1 MKTAVVTV
9 AIIILAAGLIVNV
22 LLSRQQSN
30 QLDTAN
36 QSISSLR
43 SDLVNLKNSVT
54 NFSAVRPST
63 ASSITDIVS
72 ALQPSVLRIDVVG
85 KGFVAS
91 GSGFIIRSDGYF
103 LTNHHVI
110 DSATSINV
118 TLMNGQQMP
127 ATVKTS
133 DVNLDLAICKL
144 NSSRTDFPVLSLGV
158 ASDIV
163 VGADVVA
170 IGFPL
175 GTDLPGMASFTHG
188 IVSAIRTID
197 NSRYI
202 QTDATINPGN
212 SGCALVN
219 YEMKAIGIT
228 SSAVLPSGL
237 DIENIGLAIP
247 CDVAQAY
254 INNNLK

>member
-1 MKTAVVTV
+1 MKTFAVTLAV
-9 AIIILAAGLIVNV
+9 IILAVGLIVYIFLN
-22 LLSRQQSN
+22 RQQSR

-43 SDLVNLKNSVT
+43 SDLATLKNSVT
-54 NFSAVRPST
+54 NFSAVRPS
-63 ASSITDIVS
+63 AVSSITDIVS
-72 ALQPSVLRIDVVG
+72 ALQPAVLRIDVVG

-110 DSATSINV
+110 DAATSINV
-118 TLMNGQQMP
+118 TFMNGQQMS
-127 ATVKTS
+127 AAVKTS
-133 DVNLDLAICKL
+133 DANLDLAICKL
-144 NSSRTDFPVLSLGV
+144 NSNRTDFPVVSLGV
-158 ASDIV
+158 PSDIV

-188 IVSAIRTID
+188 IVSAIRTIG

-212 SGCALVN
+212 SGCALVDYN
-219 YEMKAIGIT
+219 LKAIGIT